1 MSELINEGVEESADE
16 LTFPATLPILP
27 LKDTVVFPG
36 FPTPLAIGQERS
48 IKLVED
54 VVSGDRTLALV
65 TVKNEGV
72 DQPGWDDLYTVG
84 TAAVIHKM
92 IKVPDGTLRILVE
105 GVRRIGLDRQVQ
117 DDPYLVGEFAE
128 LPDVVEETRE
138 VEALT
143 RNVQTLFGR
152 VVGLVPYL
160 PEELQIAAANVED
173 PSALCNLVASTLR
186 LKTDEKQ
193 LLLEERDVETRL
205 REISS
210 ILNRELEVFELG
222 SKIQSQV
229 QEEMEKGQREF
240 FLRQQLKAIQDELGE
255 GDADQAEL
263 NELRQRFA
271 ELDLPEDVQKTVD
284 RELSRLEK
292 IPSAAAEH
300 GVIRTYLDWLVSLP
314 WSKSTEDNL
323 DLAHARAVLDEDHY
337 DLEKVKDRILEHLAV
352 SKLKNDLSGPILCF
366 VGPPGVGKTSL
377 GQSIA
382 RAVGRKFAR
391 LSVGGVRDE
400 AEIRGHRRTY
410 IGAMPGTIIRTLR
423 DAESINPVLL
433 IDEIDKMGA
442 DYRGDPAS
450 AMLEVLDPEQNQHF
464 RDHYLDLPFDLSK
477 VLFICTANT
486 LDTIPGPLL
495 DRMDVISLSGYTEGE
510 KFGIAKRYLVPKQ
523 LEAHGLER
531 ERVTVSDRAL
541 RLIIRE
547 YTREAGVRN
556 LERRLADVFRK
567 AARQIAEGKTRAKTL
582 RIDERRVRSWL
593 GPRRFEGE
601 VRKRTSE
608 PGVATGLAFTAVGG
622 DVLFFE
628 ATAYPGKGRLTI
640 TGQLGD
646 VMQESAQAALSWVRA
661 HAEQLGLDPDWF
673 REHDVHLHVPA
684 GAVPKDGPSAGITMA
699 TAIASLVR
707 EEPVSEDVGMTGE
720 ITLTGQ
726 VLPIGGIRE
735 KALAAQRA
743 GLKRVIMPREN
754 EPDLAELPPETRR
767 ELEFIPVDS
776 IEEVFEAAFDG
787 KTATRS
793 KPVAVSEKAVA
804 QPASVKVA
812 SRRSQASVSPSS

>member
-1 MSELINEGVEESADE
+1 
-16 LTFPATLPILP
+16 
-27 LKDTVVFPG
+27 
-36 FPTPLAIGQERS
+36 
-48 IKLVED
+48 
-54 VVSGDRTLALV
+54 
-65 TVKNEGV
+65 
-72 DQPGWDDLYTVG
+72 VG
-84 TAAVIHKM
+84 
-92 IKVPDGTLRILVE
+92 E
-105 GVRRIGLDRQVQ
+105 
-117 DDPYLVGEFAE
+117 DPYLTGHFSE
-128 LPDVVEETRE
+128 LPDELAETPE

-143 RNVQTLFGR
+143 RNVQNLFAR
-152 VVGLVPYL
+152 VIGLVPYL
-160 PEELQIAAANVED
+160 PEELQIAAANVDD
-173 PSALCNLVASTLR
+173 PSGLCNLVASTLR
-186 LKTDEKQ
+186 LKTEEKQ
-193 LLLEERDVETRL
+193 ALLEQRDVEARL
-205 REISS
+205 RAVST
-210 ILNRELEVFELG
+210 ILSRELEVFELG

-255 GDADQAEL
+255 GDAEQAEL
-263 NELRQRFA
+263 NELRERFA
-271 ELDLPEDVQKTVD
+271 ALELPEEVRKTVD

-314 WSKSTEDNL
+314 WNTVTEDNL
-323 DLAHARAVLDEDHY
+323 DLEHARAVLDTDHF
-337 DLEKVKDRILEHLAV
+337 DLEKVKERILEHLAV
-352 SKLKNDLSGPILCF
+352 SKLKNDVSGPILCF

-382 RAVGRKFAR
+382 RALGRKFAR

-433 IDEIDKMGA
+433 IDEIDKMGS

-450 AMLEVLDPEQNQHF
+450 AMLEVLDPEQNKHF

-495 DRMDVISLSGYTEGE
+495 DRMDVIQLSGYTEDE

-523 LEAHGLER
+523 LEAHGLSR
-531 ERVTVSDRAL
+531 ERVALSDRAL

-556 LERRLADVFRK
+556 LERRLGDVLRK
-567 AARQIAEGKTRAKTL
+567 AARQIAEGKTRAKVL

-601 VRKRTSE
+601 VRKRTAD
-608 PGVATGLAFTAVGG
+608 PGVATGLAFTATGG

-628 ATAYPGKGRLTI
+628 ATAYPGEGRLTV

-661 HAEQLGLDPDWF
+661 HAAQLGLDAEWF

-707 EEPVSEDVGMTGE
+707 QEPVSDDVGMTGE

-735 KALAAQRA
+735 KSLAAQRA

-754 EPDLAELPPETRR
+754 EPDLIELPAETKR
-767 ELEFIPVDS
+767 ELEFVLVDS
-776 IEEVFEAAFDG
+776 IDEVFDAAFNGKEAAR
-787 KTATRS
+787 A
-793 KPVAVSEKAVA
+793 KPVPVNEPAAAAQASEAAA
-804 QPASVKVA
+804 QSSANVA
-812 SRRSQASVSPSS
+812 SSRSQASVLPPRS

>member
-1 MSELINEGVEESADE
+1 MTELLNEEPQE
-16 LTFPATLPILP
+16 LTYPATLPVLP
-27 LKDTVVFPG
+27 LKETVVFPG
-36 FPTPLAIGQERS
+36 FATPLAIGQERS
-48 IKLVED
+48 LKLVED
-54 VVSGDRTLALV
+54 VVSGDRVLALV
-65 TVKNEGV
+65 TVKDEETE
-72 DQPGWDDLYTVG
+72 QPGWEDLYSVG
-84 TAAVIHKM
+84 TSAVIQKM
-92 IKVPDGTLRILVE
+92 IKVPDGTLRILVQ
-105 GVRRIGLDRQVQ
+105 GLDRITLDRPLQ
-117 DDPYLVGEFAE
+117 DDPYLAGEFNE
-128 LPDVVEETRE
+128 LSDIVNETRE

-143 RNVQTLFGR
+143 RNVQTLFAR
-152 VVGLVPYL
+152 IISLVPYL
-160 PEELQIAAANVED
+160 PEELQIAAANVDD

-186 LKTDEKQ
+186 LKTEEKQ
-193 LLLEERDVETRL
+193 RLLELTDVETRL
-205 REISS
+205 RGVSS

-255 GDADQAEL
+255 GDAEQAEI
-263 NELRQRFA
+263 NELRSRFDA
-271 ELDLPEDVQKTVD
+271 TNLPEDVRKAAD
-284 RELSRLEK
+284 RELARLEK
-292 IPSAAAEH
+292 LPSAAAEY
-300 GVIRTYLDWLVSLP
+300 GVIRTYLDWLATLP
-314 WSKSTEDNL
+314 WDKTTEDNL
-323 DLAHARAVLDEDHY
+323 DLEQARKVLDEDHY
-337 DLEKVKDRILEHLAV
+337 DLEKVKERIIEYLAV

-382 RAVGRKFAR
+382 RTLGRKFVR

-410 IGAMPGTIIRTLR
+410 IGAMPGTIIRSLR
-423 DAESINPVLL
+423 DAESLNPVLL
-433 IDEIDKMGA
+433 IDEIDKMGY
-442 DYRGDPAS
+442 DFRGDPAS
-450 AMLEVLDPEQNQHF
+450 AMLEVLDPEQNKHF

-486 LDTIPGPLL
+486 LDSIPTPLL
-495 DRMDVISLSGYTEGE
+495 DRMDIITLSGYTEDE

-523 LEAHGLER
+523 LAAHGLEPGR
-531 ERVTVSDRAL
+531 LVITDQAL

-547 YTREAGVRN
+547 YTREAGVRS
-556 LERRLADVFRK
+556 LERRLADVMRK
-567 AARQIAEGKTRAKTL
+567 AARQIAEGKSRAKTL
-582 RIDERRVRSWL
+582 RVDARRVRSWL

-601 VRKRTSE
+601 VRKRTSD

-628 ATAYPGKGRLTI
+628 AAAYPGRGRLTV

-661 HAEQLGLDPDWF
+661 HAEELGLDPKWF
-673 REHDVHLHVPA
+673 TEHDVHLHVPA

-707 EEPVSEDVGMTGE
+707 GEPVSEEVGMTGE

-735 KALAAQRA
+735 KSLAAQRA
-743 GLKRVIMPREN
+743 GLKRVIIPREN
-754 EPDLAELPPETRR
+754 EPDLAELPAETKR
-767 ELEFIPVDS
+767 ELEFVLVDS
-776 IEEVFEAAFDG
+776 IQEVFDAAFDG
-787 KTATRS
+787 KPATRS
-793 KPVAVSEKAVA
+793 KPVPVQEKQVA
-804 QPASVKVA
+804 QPAQHA
-812 SRRSQASVSPSS
+812 ARAGA

>member
-1 MSELINEGVEESADE
+1 MS
-16 LTFPATLPILP
+16 
-27 LKDTVVFPG
+27 
-36 FPTPLAIGQERS
+36 
-48 IKLVED
+48 
-54 VVSGDRTLALV
+54 
-65 TVKNEGV
+65 
-72 DQPGWDDLYTVG
+72 
-84 TAAVIHKM
+84 
-92 IKVPDGTLRILVE
+92 
-105 GVRRIGLDRQVQ
+105 
-117 DDPYLVGEFAE
+117 
-128 LPDVVEETRE
+128 
-138 VEALT
+138 
-143 RNVQTLFGR
+143 
-152 VVGLVPYL
+152 
-160 PEELQIAAANVED
+160 
-173 PSALCNLVASTLR
+173 
-186 LKTDEKQ
+186 
-193 LLLEERDVETRL
+193 
-205 REISS
+205 
-210 ILNRELEVFELG
+210 
-222 SKIQSQV
+222 
-229 QEEMEKGQREF
+229 
-240 FLRQQLKAIQDELGE
+240 
-255 GDADQAEL
+255 
-263 NELRQRFA
+263 
-271 ELDLPEDVQKTVD
+271 
-284 RELSRLEK
+284 
-292 IPSAAAEH
+292 
-300 GVIRTYLDWLVSLP
+300 
-314 WSKSTEDNL
+314 
-323 DLAHARAVLDEDHY
+323 
-337 DLEKVKDRILEHLAV
+337 
-352 SKLKNDLSGPILCF
+352 
-366 VGPPGVGKTSL
+366 
-377 GQSIA
+377 
-382 RAVGRKFAR
+382 
-391 LSVGGVRDE
+391 SV
-400 AEIRGHRRTY
+400 TY
-410 IGAMPGTIIRTLR
+410 IGAMPGTIVRTLR

-433 IDEIDKMGA
+433 IDEIDTMGA

-495 DRMDVISLSGYTEGE
+495 DRMDVISLSGYTEDE

-523 LEAHGLER
+523 LEAHGLGSD
-531 ERVTVSDRAL
+531 RVTVSDRAL

-567 AARQIAEGKTRAKTL
+567 AARQIAEGKTKAKTL

-593 GPRRFEGE
+593 GPRRYEGE

-661 HAEQLGLDPDWF
+661 HAEQLGLDPEWF

-707 EEPVSEDVGMTGE
+707 QEPVSEDVGMTGE

-776 IEEVFEAAFDG
+776 IEEVFEAAFNG
-787 KTATRS
+787 TSATRP
-793 KPVAVSEKAVA
+793 KPVAVNEKAVA
-804 QPASVKVA
+804 RPASSA
-812 SRRSQASVSPSS
+812 GSSGFAP

>member
-1 MSELINEGVEESADE
+1 MSEALVDVEERPDE
-16 LTFPATLPILP
+16 LTFPAALPVLP
-27 LKDTVVFPG
+27 LKETVVFPESV
-36 FPTPLAIGQERS
+36 TPLAIGQERS

-54 VVSGDRTLALV
+54 VVSGDRVLALV
-65 TVKNEGV
+65 TVRDPGV
-72 DQPGWDDLYTVG
+72 EQPGWDDLYDVG

-92 IKVPDGTLRILVE
+92 IKVPDGTLRILVQ
-105 GVRRIGLDRQVQ
+105 GTQRIQLDQRIQA
-117 DDPYLVGEFAE
+117 DPYLVGEFLE
-128 LPDVVEETRE
+128 LPDKLEETPE

-143 RNVQTLFGR
+143 RNVQNLFGR
-152 VVGLVPYL
+152 VIGLVPYL
-160 PEELQIAAANVED
+160 PEELQLAASNVED

-186 LKTDEKQ
+186 LKTEEKQ
-193 LLLEERDVETRL
+193 RLLELTDVATRL
-205 REISS
+205 RGVSA
-210 ILNRELEVFELG
+210 ILNRELEVLELG

-255 GDADQAEL
+255 GDADQAEI
-263 NELRQRFA
+263 NELRSRLD
-271 ELDLPEDVQKTVD
+271 ELDLPEDVRKAAE
-284 RELSRLEK
+284 RELGRLEK
-292 IPSAAAEH
+292 LPSAAAEY

-314 WSKSTEDNL
+314 WNKTTEDNL
-323 DLAHARAVLDEDHY
+323 DLEHARHILDEDHF

-352 SKLKNDLSGPILCF
+352 SKLKNDLSGQILCF

-382 RAVGRKFAR
+382 RALGRKFAR

-410 IGAMPGTIIRTLR
+410 IGAMPGTIIRTIR
-423 DAESINPVLL
+423 DAESMNPVLL
-433 IDEIDKMGA
+433 IDEIDKMGT
-442 DYRGDPAS
+442 DFRGDPAS
-450 AMLEVLDPEQNQHF
+450 AMLEVLDPEQNKTF

-486 LDTIPGPLL
+486 LDTIPSPLL
-495 DRMDVISLSGYTEGE
+495 DRMDVIQLSGYTEDE
-510 KFGIAKRYLVPKQ
+510 KFGIAKRYLLPKQ
-523 LEAHGLER
+523 LEAHGLDPDR
-531 ERVTVSDRAL
+531 LKVTDNAI

-547 YTREAGVRN
+547 YTRESGVRS
-556 LERRLADVFRK
+556 LERRLADVLRK
-567 AARQIAEGKTRAKTL
+567 AARQIAEGKTRATMV
-582 RIDERRVRSWL
+582 RIDDRRVRSGL

-601 VRKRTSE
+601 VRKRTAE
-608 PGVATGLAFTAVGG
+608 PGVATGLAFTAAGG

-640 TGQLGD
+640 TGQLGE

-661 HAEQLGLDPDWF
+661 HAEQLGVDPAWF
-673 REHDVHLHVPA
+673 QEHDVHLHVPA

-699 TAIASLVR
+699 VAIASLVR
-707 EEPVSEDVGMTGE
+707 NQPVAEDVGMTGE
-720 ITLTGQ
+720 ITLTGL

-743 GLKRVIMPREN
+743 GLKRVILPRDN
-754 EPDLAELPPETRR
+754 EPDLKELPAETKR

-776 IEEVFEAAFDG
+776 IEDVLAAAFDG
-787 KTATRS
+787 APRR
-793 KPVAVSEKAVA
+793 EKRQANL
-804 QPASVKVA
+804 KVA
-812 SRRSQASVSPSS
+812 SSRSQARVSPSRS